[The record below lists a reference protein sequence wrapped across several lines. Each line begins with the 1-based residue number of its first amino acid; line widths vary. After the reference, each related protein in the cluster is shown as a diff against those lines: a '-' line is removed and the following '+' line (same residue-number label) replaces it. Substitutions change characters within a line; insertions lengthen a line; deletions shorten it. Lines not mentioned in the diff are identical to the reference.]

1 MSNETFDYQDY
12 RNRYA
17 QHVMF
22 YEAGVSQRE
31 KVFSAR
37 VAIVGLGAIA
47 IEAARLLAIAG
58 VRLLRFIHWEAEPAD
73 TAAPDSGAQ
82 AGAAEYLPQGL
93 GAVQALAEANPQ
105 LAVEVVEAA
114 QFANFADLLRDVD
127 LILYDN
133 TDSRRCTLVG
143 ETARRLEKPWLYA
156 EARGGSGMTVS
167 IIPGETACIDCV
179 KSQLEAEAPGL
190 NYAPTVTDL
199 IARTVS
205 QVQAMEALKILGESP
220 SVSREVYCF
229 DVNRFGYTLTVTRNG
244 TCPSCQG

>member
-1 MSNETFDYQDY
+1 MSKGTFDYQDY

-22 YEAGVSQRE
+22 YEAGVSKRE
-31 KVFSAR
+31 KVFGAR

-58 VRLLRFIHWEAEPAD
+58 VRLLRFIHWEPAD
-73 TAAPDSGAQ
+73 AAAPDSGAQ
-82 AGAAEYLPQGL
+82 TNAAEYLPQGL

-105 LAVEVVEAA
+105 LAVEVVDAA
-114 QFANFADLLRDVD
+114 QFANFEDLLRDVD

-133 TDSRRCTLVG
+133 TDSRRCPLVSQ
-143 ETARRLEKPWLYA
+143 TARRLKKPWLYA
-156 EARGGSGMTVS
+156 EARGGSGMTVN

-179 KSQLEAEAPGL
+179 KSQLEVEAPGL

-199 IARTVS
+199 IARTIS
-205 QVQAMEALKILGESP
+205 QVQAVEALKILGESP